1 MSSSVWTTRLSTTDD
16 YVDLIDQV
24 RSETEA
30 TYGTVPA
37 FPMGTPFV
45 YWEQYVT
52 LNELTLFNVALSLV
66 ALFIVSTINFAVA
79 QPPHQPMRRTLRVAL
94 QCALIM
100 SFSILVVV
108 VMVAG
113 SLNVTGIQLNSISV
127 LSLLTTVGMGN
138 EFSSLIVLSF
148 MAASGTNDLRVE
160 EALHHM
166 FIPILCGFVS

>member
-1 MSSSVWTTRLSTTDD
+1 MSSSVWTTRLSTTED

-24 RSETEA
+24 RFETEA

-45 YWEQYVT
+45 FWEQYVT
-52 LNELTLFNVALSLV
+52 LNELTLFNVLLSIV

-79 QPPHQPMRRTLRVAL
+79 QPPHQPVSRTVRVAL

-100 SFSILVVV
+100 CFSILVVV

-113 SLNVTGIQLNSISV
+113 SLNVTGIHLNSISM

-138 EFSSLIVLSF
+138 EFTAHIVLSF
-148 MAASGTNDLRVE
+148 IAASGTNDLRVE
-160 EALHHM
+160 EALQHM
-166 FIPILCGFVS
+166 FVPILGGFIS